1 MQPEDILTISKI
13 ADVIGTT
20 AILVIA
26 LWGFFKGAV
35 ISRSLM
41 KELLN
46 NRDKHFDDQYQALI
60 KEVAALRVEV
70 KEVHEVIHGCRVT
83 QAVYD
88 HLKKRSS

>member
-1 MQPEDILTISKI
+1 MPPEDILTLTKI

-20 AILVIA
+20 AILLIA

-35 ISRSLM
+35 ISRSTM

-46 NRDKHFDDQYQALI
+46 NRDKHFDDQYQALV

-70 KEVHEVIHGCRVT
+70 KDVHEVIHKCRVT
-83 QAVYD
+83 QVVYD
-88 HLKKRSS
+88 QLKKRSS